1 MIAKGID
8 KLFGDQRLS
17 YRRLT
22 AWIVGCAA
30 LGTGLIDAESWT
42 TLTLVYIGADSAVKI
57 ASAWKG
63 GNG

>member
-22 AWIVGCAA
+22 AWVVGCVA
-30 LGTGLIDAESWT
+30 LGVGLVDGEQWCML
-42 TLTLVYIGADSAVKI
+42 TLTYIGADSAVKV

-63 GNG
+63 GA

>member
-22 AWIVGCAA
+22 CWIVGGCA
-30 LGTGLIDAESWT
+30 LVTGFIDGEQWVVLS
-42 TLTLVYIGADSAVKI
+42 LTYIGADAATRV

-63 GNG
+63 NG

>member
-22 AWIVGCAA
+22 CWI
-30 LGTGLIDAESWT
+30 T
-42 TLTLVYIGADSAVKI
+42 YIGADAATRV

-63 GNG
+63 NG